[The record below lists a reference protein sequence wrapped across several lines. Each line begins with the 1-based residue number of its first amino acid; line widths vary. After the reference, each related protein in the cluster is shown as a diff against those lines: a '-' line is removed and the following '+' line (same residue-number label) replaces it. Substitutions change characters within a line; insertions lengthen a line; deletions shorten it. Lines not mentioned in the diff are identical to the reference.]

1 MRELLKAHSDLETRL
16 MEQYGVSLNEA
27 MALCCI
33 GGDTL
38 TASVISEN
46 TGLSASHT
54 SKVIR
59 SIEEKELIVRNL
71 GDKDKRQMHFT
82 LSDKGRECLEALKAI
97 KAKYA
102 DANVVMC
109 SAMGQEA
116 MVIEAIKSGAKDFIV
131 KPFKPDRVLKTVT
144 TIVG

>member
-1 MRELLKAHSDLETRL
+1 MRELFKALSELETRL

-59 SIEEKELIVRNL
+59 SIEEKELIVRKF
-71 GDKDKRQMHFT
+71 GDKDKRQMH
-82 LSDKGRECLEALKAI
+82 LLYPIKGV
-97 KAKYA
+97 
-102 DANVVMC
+102 NVW
-109 SAMGQEA
+109 
-116 MVIEAIKSGAKDFIV
+116 K
-131 KPFKPDRVLKTVT
+131 R
-144 TIVG
+144 

>member
-1 MRELLKAHSDLETRL
+1 MRELFKALSELETRL

-59 SIEEKELIVRNL
+59 SIEEKELIWGIRINGRCILLYPIKGVNVW
-71 GDKDKRQMHFT
+71 KR
-82 LSDKGRECLEALKAI
+82 
-97 KAKYA
+97 
-102 DANVVMC
+102 
-109 SAMGQEA
+109 
-116 MVIEAIKSGAKDFIV
+116 
-131 KPFKPDRVLKTVT
+131 
-144 TIVG
+144 

>member
-1 MRELLKAHSDLETRL
+1 MRELFKALSELETRL

-59 SIEEKELIVRNL
+59 SIEEKELIVRKFWGIRINGRCIL
-71 GDKDKRQMHFT
+71 LYPIKGVNVWKR
-82 LSDKGRECLEALKAI
+82 
-97 KAKYA
+97 
-102 DANVVMC
+102 
-109 SAMGQEA
+109 
-116 MVIEAIKSGAKDFIV
+116 
-131 KPFKPDRVLKTVT
+131 
-144 TIVG
+144 

>member
-1 MRELLKAHSDLETRL
+1 MRELFKALSELETRL

-71 GDKDKRQMHFT
+71 GDKDKRQMH
-82 LSDKGRECLEALKAI
+82 LLYPI
-97 KAKYA
+97 K
-102 DANVVMC
+102 DVNVW
-109 SAMGQEA
+109 
-116 MVIEAIKSGAKDFIV
+116 K
-131 KPFKPDRVLKTVT
+131 R
-144 TIVG
+144 

>member
-1 MRELLKAHSDLETRL
+1 MRELFKALSELETRL

-59 SIEEKELIVRNL
+59 SIEEKERINGRCILLYPIKGMNVW
-71 GDKDKRQMHFT
+71 KR
-82 LSDKGRECLEALKAI
+82 
-97 KAKYA
+97 
-102 DANVVMC
+102 
-109 SAMGQEA
+109 
-116 MVIEAIKSGAKDFIV
+116 
-131 KPFKPDRVLKTVT
+131 
-144 TIVG
+144 